1 MDARL
6 DDGWEA
12 IDDLDPMMGGGWW
25 DDHNRGLMDLHQLR
39 NGETKCA
46 RNFLI
51 LLDFHPFIQ
60 LIKEIYLVTIKI
72 WEYFMDSIIT
82 WQVKLLSFDKRD
94 EIFNANNSICS
105 GQNEWNDNAHLQ
117 RQRVQQIASK
127 IPTVI
132 LQE

>member
-39 NGETKCA
+39 NAETKCA

-72 WEYFMDSIIT
+72 WVSFMDSIIT
-82 WQVKLLSFDKRD
+82 WQVKL
-94 EIFNANNSICS
+94 
-105 GQNEWNDNAHLQ
+105 
-117 RQRVQQIASK
+117 
-127 IPTVI
+127 
-132 LQE
+132 

>member
-39 NGETKCA
+39 DLFG
-46 RNFLI
+46 
-51 LLDFHPFIQ
+51 DDQDMGVFHG
-60 LIKEIYLVTIKI
+60 
-72 WEYFMDSIIT
+72 
-82 WQVKLLSFDKRD
+82 FDHHM
-94 EIFNANNSICS
+94 A

-132 LQE
+132 LQESF